1 MNEHKLDKAEELAR
15 EYYLHSK
22 EYEKELEEE
31 EITFLY
37 NLNYNNE
44 REITQI
50 ESSRHQRK
58 GIYLS

>member
-1 MNEHKLDKAEELAR
+1 MNIHKLEKAEELER
-15 EYYLHSK
+15 EYYRHSK
-22 EYEKELEEE
+22 EYEKEKELEE

-50 ESSRHQRK
+50 ESSRH
-58 GIYLS
+58 